1 MKTSL
6 ISLIGLAMPLAS
18 CIKPPPDD
26 CQNCC
31 DPFCPPSTVYSP
43 RSVPY
48 SPPTVIP
55 TSGQG
60 PADSFPTRSRES
72 SAPDAGPAPTGCR
85 DAGAGL
91 PAPATGADAGVAV
104 PSLDASTADAKAPSA
119 LDSGGLADRT
129 ADSTTPSPCTDA
141 GACGKP
147 VVPSCTWSRECGTG
161 GRCEDGECQ
170 RPCTNNSVCGTGDT
184 CQTGFC
190 QPAISSG
197 GQCLYTADCG
207 TGSACINAFCHA
219 GCKVDGD
226 CPNRADACTGNVCRP
241 DGRPTPQCRSN
252 RDCALDWECVNATCR
267 TPCDSDQNCGVACS
281 GTLCREGYCVEAQ
294 EVAPQCSRNATCGA
308 GHACIDA
315 VCL

>member
-1 MKTSL
+1 MPRPGIDAEGLGPQISRGFAAGPRIALASARRRRAMKTSL

-147 VVPSCTWSRECGTG
+147 VER
-161 GRCEDGECQ
+161 Q
-170 RPCTNNSVCGTGDT
+170 R
-184 CQTGFC
+184 
-190 QPAISSG
+190 
-197 GQCLYTADCG
+197 
-207 TGSACINAFCHA
+207 
-219 GCKVDGD
+219 
-226 CPNRADACTGNVCRP
+226 
-241 DGRPTPQCRSN
+241 
-252 RDCALDWECVNATCR
+252 
-267 TPCDSDQNCGVACS
+267 
-281 GTLCREGYCVEAQ
+281 
-294 EVAPQCSRNATCGA
+294 
-308 GHACIDA
+308 
-315 VCL
+315 